1 MITQGLE
8 TVAEP
13 SGSRSGECVH
23 FFEIYSL
30 NLLQN
35 NLPQSLWLKETGI
48 YSLTVWCLETSHQG
62 AGRTGFFCRLRKNP
76 LYTFPPASGGSHPSL
91 ASRPTL
97 WLSVSVSTSPL
108 PGAPPL
114 SLHLQSLLLSLIRA
128 TVVGFSSCS
137 VARSFPTLREPTD
150 CSTPG
155 LPLSHHFLEFAQVH
169 VCCITD
175 VIQSSSVTLRT
186 HLKSNLGSF

>member
-62 AGRTGFFCRLRKNP
+62 AGRTGFFWRLRKNP

-114 SLHLQSLLLSLIRA
+114 SLHLQSLLLSLAHGWSDRW
-128 TVVGFSSCS
+128 FSS
-137 VARSFPTLREPTD
+137 
-150 CSTPG
+150 
-155 LPLSHHFLEFAQVH
+155 
-169 VCCITD
+169 
-175 VIQSSSVTLRT
+175 
-186 HLKSNLGSF
+186 LGSQVGVFWFLSLSPLWNPLLPAFLPRALLGHSSAL